1 MTISRSIWLFFAL
14 GLLIGAAGMA
24 AYAFGRWNIENVRIE
39 TARANT
45 HLDLLERWQR
55 RDDSARDFVRG
66 EAQAALGTLAAF
78 DDLSFSQCVNRRKV
92 LERAS
97 VMPELTRGD
106 DSASVTAAKLLS
118 RHRAGAFVCE
128 RGKGP

>member
-1 MTISRSIWLFFAL
+1 MTISRNSWLFLVL

-45 HLDLLERWQR
+45 HLDLLERWQH
-55 RDDSARDFVRG
+55 RDDSARLFARG
-66 EAQAALGTLAAF
+66 EAQAALATLAAF
-78 DDLSFSQCVNRRKV
+78 DDLSFFQCVNRRKV

-97 VMPELTRGD
+97 LIPELTRGN
-106 DSASVTAAKLLS
+106 DSASVAAAQLLS

-128 RGKGP
+128 RGNGP